1 MAMPNENT
9 AVMNA
14 MSLIDL
20 EVMIVSESTFT
31 VEMQYLT
38 ALSIAKNLMKK
49 GLLTPEEYAVIDTI
63 LTERFKPFLGKLLSE
78 NPLI

>member
-38 ALSIAKNLMKK
+38 ALSIANNLLKK
-49 GLLTPEEYAVIDTI
+49 GLLTPEEYTVIDTI
-63 LTERFKPFLGKLLSE
+63 LTERFKPSLGKLLSE
-78 NPLI
+78 NSLI

>member
-14 MSLIDL
+14 TSLIDL
-20 EVMIVSESTFT
+20 EVMIMSESTFT
-31 VEMQYLT
+31 VEMQYLS
-38 ALSIAKNLMKK
+38 ALSIANTLLSR
-49 GLLTPEEYAVIDTI
+49 GLLTEEEYAVLDTI

-78 NPLI
+78 NPLK